1 MKTTITQADFYS
13 AFDRSGR
20 NHQFSRHALR
30 FIFEYIEQIE
40 QDTGEETEL
49 DVIAICYAYAESSL
63 TEVLSNYS
71 VTVGEDAFD
80 DEALEVVRNY
90 LHNYTILV
98 GETPTGF
105 IYLQF

>member
-1 MKTTITQADFYS
+1 MKTTIYKALFID
-13 AFDRSGR
+13 AFTHSGR
-20 NHQFSRHALR
+20 ANQFSRQALEL
-30 FIFEYIEQIE
+30 IFEYIEQLE

-49 DVIAICYAYAESSL
+49 DVIAICCDYAESSL

-80 DEALEVVRNY
+80 NEALEVVRNY
-90 LHNYTILV
+90 LTDYTILV

-105 IYLQF
+105 VYLQF